1 MKPSFPPKLLAKLL
15 VSAGTAVLTACTLGP
30 DFVHPVAPSGGYS
43 HAAPAAGAPQGVAYG
58 ADLAADW
65 YGLFHSAALNGLVQE
80 ALAGNPDLEATR
92 HGLLAAQYELQAVS
106 GAQLP
111 QISATGGVSR
121 AHINGSYLY
130 EPVNALAV
138 TGNQFSIG
146 PALSYKLDL
155 FGGVRRSVEA
165 QAATA
170 ANARDQALNTYVTLV
185 NQVVITAF
193 DYAATQAQ
201 IDTTQALLKDLDAQ
215 YKLTQLLE
223 NGGKITRADTLQ
235 AQTQL
240 ENTAATLPALEQQ
253 RDTYRNALAQLC
265 GKTPDEFSMPALSLK
280 DFNLPPQ
287 LPLSLPSALVR
298 QRPDILAA
306 EDNLHQ
312 ASAEVGVA
320 EAARLPSLT
329 ISAQYAQQGS
339 KLNEIFTQP
348 GGIWSVGAN
357 LTAPLFTGGTLKARS
372 KEAKERYLQAQA
384 SYRSSVITAFVDVA
398 NALQALQHDA
408 DSYDAHNRA
417 LQAAAANRDLALAQ
431 YRGGKYNELQV
442 LTAQQAYQS
451 AALTQVQADAQR
463 FTDTA
468 ALFRAL
474 GGGWWNASR
483 DPSQLPVAARGS
495 RQTPT
500 QSQQATRVASAQEHS
515 HE

>member
-1 MKPSFPPKLLAKLL
+1 MTPVPHFLSRLLAG
-15 VSAGTAVLTACTLGP
+15 AATAALAACTLGP

-58 ADLAADW
+58 ADLAGDW
-65 YGLFHSAALNGLVQE
+65 YQLFRSDAVNSLVRE
-80 ALAGNPDLEATR
+80 ALSNNPDLEAAR

-111 QISATGGVSR
+111 QIDASGGVTR
-121 AHINGSYLY
+121 AHINGSFLY
-130 EPVNALAV
+130 EPVQALSV

-165 QAATA
+165 QNAAA
-170 ANARDQALNTYVTLV
+170 DVARDQALDTYVTLV

-240 ENTAATLPALEQQ
+240 ENTAATLPALQQQ

-265 GKTPDEFSMPALSLK
+265 GKTPDEFSMPPLSLK
-280 DFNLPPQ
+280 DFTLPRQ
-287 LPLSLPSALVR
+287 LPLSLPSTLVR

-329 ISAQYAQQGS
+329 LSAQYSQEAS
-339 KLNEIFTQP
+339 KLNQLFTQP

-384 SYRSSVITAFVDVA
+384 SYRGAVITAFVDVA

-417 LQAAAANRDLALAQ
+417 LNAAAANRDLALAQ

-483 DPSQLPVAARGS
+483 DPSLLPVASARDGS
-495 RQTPT
+495 RPTHSQTPP
-500 QSQQATRVASAQEHS
+500 ATKVASAQEHS